1 MYRRFLNN
9 HDYTSIIT
17 EQALEQ
23 LIRGDETRYIQ
34 AEQNAEASIVDYLSE
49 NYEIEKELNRG
60 KYLFEYNR
68 KITYPV
74 GTHFYLEGEICET
87 LQAINGYKAPAP
99 EPYWEEYEEPID
111 IESVRPYS
119 QMLNYHPGDMVRFN
133 ETVYTC
139 LKPNG
144 FDFDDIRIPG
154 VMVWEQAEVV
164 DWEAIP
170 YEQWTVVKFNENYFT
185 LMTLEGYDEIVSPM
199 ESDCWGMIGEYDES
213 IDTYELSKH
222 EYVVYK
228 DDVYYPIMNPNADV
242 PQIKVN
248 IRYHDPR
255 NFNLKKHMVQLSL
268 YELHKLISPNN
279 ISQVRVDDY
288 EHSMLW
294 LKDANRL
301 KLNPQIP
308 RKLNCRGEEVTDWQM
323 ATFQTEYDP
332 YKNPW
337 HV

>member
-213 IDTYELSKH
+213 IDTYELSEH

-308 RKLNCRGEEVTDWQM
+308 RKLNCKGEEVTDWQM

>member
-74 GTHFYLEGEICET
+74 GTHFYLEGKICET

-213 IDTYELSKH
+213 IDTYELSEH